1 MRKSSLREIINLNT
15 YWLGLQFMWTSLH
28 VIVLPALMLQYVP
41 DERKNTALGLLTFLG
56 YLIAAI
62 IQPLS
67 GAISDRWASSWG
79 RRRPAIAFGTLS
91 DMIFL
96 ALLAFAGGIPLL
108 AVGYI
113 GLQLTSNI
121 AHGPAQGLMHD
132 KIPLE
137 RMGLASGVKSFFDM
151 AGVAAASVIMGRV
164 FTAEEP
170 LGAFG
175 WIALV
180 LAIGA
185 AFTLFGVR
193 EESTVSEKE
202 DRSLVEI
209 LRSEFQIDLRQHG
222 PYWRLLFARFLFL
235 AGVYGILAFA
245 QYFIR
250 DTLRVE
256 DPIQFTSNMMAGI
269 VLSLM
274 VFAVLA
280 GQLTDRIGRKPMHVL
295 AGVMVC
301 VGSIMLTIFRAPT
314 AILVFAAI
322 VGAGAGIFLSSNWAL
337 ANDFAPR
344 GESGKFLGL
353 TNLATAGAG
362 AISRLLGPIIDFG
375 NNLRPGEYLGYNVL
389 FIGAAVMALLCMQ
402 IVRGVP
408 EKIHQHNT

>member
-15 YWLGLQFMWTSLH
+15 YWFGLQFMWTSLH
-28 VIVLPALMLQYVP
+28 VIVLPALMLNYVA
-41 DERKNTALGLLTFLG
+41 DESKNTALGLLTFSG
-56 YLIAAI
+56 YIIAAI

-67 GAISDRWASSWG
+67 GAMSDRWASRWG
-79 RRRPAIAFGTLS
+79 KRRPAIAFGTLS
-91 DMIFL
+91 DLIFL
-96 ALLAFAGGIPLL
+96 ALMAYAGGIPLL

-132 KIPLE
+132 KVPFE

-151 AGVAAASVIMGRV
+151 AGVAVASVIMGRV
-164 FTAEEP
+164 FLAEAP

-180 LAIGA
+180 LVLAA
-185 AFTLFGVR
+185 AFTLFGVH
-193 EESTVSEKE
+193 EESTTDDKD
-202 DRSLVEI
+202 DRPILEM
-209 LRSEFQIDLRQHG
+209 LRSEFQIDFGEHRA
-222 PYWRLLFARFLFL
+222 YWRLLLARFLFL

-250 DTLRVE
+250 DALQVE
-256 DPIQFTSNMMAGI
+256 DPIQFTTNMMTGI

-280 GQLTDRIGRKPMHVL
+280 GQLTDRVGRKPMHVL
-295 AGVMVC
+295 AGVLVC
-301 VGSIMLTIFRAPT
+301 IGSIMLTITREPT
-314 AILVFAAI
+314 TILFFAAI
-322 VGAGAGIFLSSNWAL
+322 VGAGSGIFLSSNWAL

-362 AISRLLGPIIDFG
+362 AISRLLGPLIDFG
-375 NNLRPGEYLGYNVL
+375 NNAQPGEHLGYNIL
-389 FIGAAVMALLCMQ
+389 FVSAAVLALIC
-402 IVRGVP
+402 IYIIRNVP
-408 EKIHQHNT
+408 EKIARQQA

>member
-15 YWLGLQFMWTSLH
+15 YWFGLQFMWTSLH
-28 VIVLPALMLQYVP
+28 VIVLPALMLQYVA
-41 DERKNTALGLLTFLG
+41 DEHKNTALGLLTFLG
-56 YLIAAI
+56 YFIAAI

-67 GAISDRWASSWG
+67 GAISDRWASRWG

-91 DMIFL
+91 DMLFL
-96 ALLAFAGGIPLL
+96 ALMAFAGGIPLL

-132 KIPLE
+132 KVPLE

-164 FTAEEP
+164 FIAEEP
-170 LGAFG
+170 LGAFR

-180 LAIGA
+180 LALGA

-193 EESTVSEKE
+193 EKSTAGDKD
-202 DRSLVEI
+202 DRPLHEV
-209 LRSEFQIDLRQHG
+209 LRSEFQIDMHHHRA
-222 PYWRLLFARFLFL
+222 YWRLLIARFFFL

-250 DTLRVE
+250 DTLQVE
-256 DPIQFTSNMMAGI
+256 DPIQFTTNMMTGI

-274 VFAVLA
+274 IFAVLA
-280 GQLTDRIGRKPMHVL
+280 GQLTDRIGRKPMHIL
-295 AGVMVC
+295 AAALVCIGSVMLIIVQ
-301 VGSIMLTIFRAPT
+301 APT
-314 AILVFAAI
+314 AILIFAAV
-322 VGAGAGIFLSSNWAL
+322 VGAGSGIFLSSNWAL
-337 ANDFAPR
+337 ANDFAPES
-344 GESGKFLGL
+344 ESGKFLGL

-362 AISRLLGPIIDFG
+362 AISRLLGPVIDFG
-375 NNLRPGEYLGYNVL
+375 NNIRPGEHLGYNVL
-389 FIGAAVMALLCMQ
+389 FIAAAVMALICMQ
-402 IVRGVP
+402 IVRNVP
-408 EKIHQHNT
+408 EQMNRESR

>member
-1 MRKSSLREIINLNT
+1 MRKSSLRSIINLNT
-15 YWLGLQFMWTSLH
+15 YWFGLQFMWTSLH
-28 VIVLPALMLQYVP
+28 VIVLPALILQYVA

-56 YLIAAI
+56 YFIAAV

-67 GAISDRWASSWG
+67 GALSDRWASRWG

-91 DMIFL
+91 DMLFL
-96 ALLAFAGGIPLL
+96 ALMAFAGGIPLL

-132 KIPLE
+132 KVPLE

-164 FTAEEP
+164 FTAEAP
-170 LGAFG
+170 LGAFE

-180 LAIGA
+180 LALGA

-193 EESTVSEKE
+193 EESTAADKD
-202 DRSLVEI
+202 DRPLYKV
-209 LRSEFQIDLRQHG
+209 LRSEFQIDLRHHQA
-222 PYWRLLFARFLFL
+222 YWRLLLARFLFL
-235 AGVYGILAFA
+235 TGVYGILAFA

-250 DTLRVE
+250 DALQVE
-256 DPIQFTSNMMAGI
+256 DPIQFTTNMMTGI

-274 VFAVLA
+274 IFAVLA
-280 GQLTDRIGRKPMHVL
+280 GQITDRTGRKPMHILAAVL
-295 AGVMVC
+295 VC
-301 VGSIMLTIFRAPT
+301 IGSIMLIIVRAPS
-314 AILVFAAI
+314 AILIFAAV
-322 VGAGAGIFLSSNWAL
+322 VGAGSGIFLSSNWAL
-337 ANDFAPR
+337 ANDFAPE

-375 NNLRPGEYLGYNVL
+375 NNARPGEHLGYNVL
-389 FIGAAVMALLCMQ
+389 FIGAAVMALISMQ
-402 IVRGVP
+402 IVRNVP
-408 EKIHQHNT
+408 EQINRPSR

>member
-1 MRKSSLREIINLNT
+1 MRKSSLRAIINLNT
-15 YWLGLQFMWTSLH
+15 YWFGLQFMWTSLH
-28 VIVLPALMLQYVP
+28 VIVLPALILQYVA

-56 YLIAAI
+56 YFIAAV

-67 GAISDRWASSWG
+67 GALSDRWASRWG

-91 DMIFL
+91 DMLFL
-96 ALLAFAGGIPLL
+96 ALMAFAGGIPLL

-132 KIPLE
+132 KVPLE

-164 FTAEEP
+164 FTAEAP
-170 LGAFG
+170 LSAFG

-180 LAIGA
+180 LAFGA

-193 EESTVSEKE
+193 EESTAADKD
-202 DRSLVEI
+202 DRPLHEV
-209 LRSEFQIDLRQHG
+209 LRSEFQIDLHHHRA
-222 PYWRLLFARFLFL
+222 YWRLLLARFLFL

-250 DTLRVE
+250 DALQVE
-256 DPIQFTSNMMAGI
+256 DPIQFTTNMMTGI

-280 GQLTDRIGRKPMHVL
+280 GQLTDRIGRKPMHILAAVL
-295 AGVMVC
+295 VCIGSVML
-301 VGSIMLTIFRAPT
+301 IIIRAPT
-314 AILVFAAI
+314 AILIFAAV
-322 VGAGAGIFLSSNWAL
+322 VGAGSGIFLSSNWAL
-337 ANDFAPR
+337 ANDFAPE

-375 NNLRPGEYLGYNVL
+375 NNARPGEHLGYNVL
-389 FIGAAVMALLCMQ
+389 FIGAALMALISIQ
-402 IVRGVP
+402 IVRNVP
-408 EKIHQHNT
+408 EQMNRRRR